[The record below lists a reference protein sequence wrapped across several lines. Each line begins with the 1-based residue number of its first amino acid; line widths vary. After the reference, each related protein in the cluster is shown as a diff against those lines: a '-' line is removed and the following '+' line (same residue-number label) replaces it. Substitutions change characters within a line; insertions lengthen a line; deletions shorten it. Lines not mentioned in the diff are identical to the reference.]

1 MSPRQHN
8 SKLTEGKNFPLK
20 SLCPLLAN
28 QLMVQCL
35 LDWMWYV
42 RWLLLVN
49 DKQTT
54 SFTIPKMENSKLP
67 NKEPNF
73 PTPIFL
79 CLKLRV
85 KQNKTKQNL
94 HHSESPNIPS
104 FFDVINSFITSQVF
118 ICTHPAKTCCMQ
130 CFTHLSSH
138 GLVDCVCW
146 TRGQWD

>member
-28 QLMVQCL
+28 QLMVQYL

-42 RWLLLVN
+42 RWFLLMIN
-49 DKQTT
+49 KQPP
-54 SFTIPKMENSKLP
+54 SPPPKWKIA
-67 NKEPNF
+67 NF
-73 PTPIFL
+73 
-79 CLKLRV
+79 
-85 KQNKTKQNL
+85 QNKTKQNL
-94 HHSESPNIPS
+94 NHSESPNIPS
-104 FFDVINSFITSQVF
+104 LFDVINSFITSKFF
-118 ICTHPAKTCCMQ
+118 ICTHPAKTRCVQ
-130 CFTHLSSH
+130 CFTHSRSH